1 MADPS
6 PREFGWTPLVGLV
19 QIFMAALT
27 AVLGFRTFAK
37 WKREK
42 LEEQKILLAAE
53 AVSLAYE
60 ARAIFAHIREC
71 GEEITPDVFTL
82 DKNDEWRRLVHLR
95 PKKRVGE
102 KSKYFAATRRI
113 RPKLMAFFGP
123 DKEACF
129 KKIERARDS
138 IVSASDTLARVN
150 PSLLAERTN
159 TGVLYNTIF
168 GGPPPGQDPILSEI
182 GDAVG
187 YKGRPWLID
196 GAFGGGL

>member
-6 PREFGWTPLVGLV
+6 PWEFGWTPLVGLV
-19 QIFMAALT
+19 QIFMAALI
-27 AVLGFRTFAK
+27 AVLGFSTFAK

-53 AVSLAYE
+53 ALSLAYE
-60 ARAIFAHIREC
+60 ARAIFAYIREC
-71 GEEITPDVFTL
+71 GEEITPDAFTL
-82 DKNDEWRRLVHLR
+82 DKNDEWRQLVHLR

-102 KSKYFAATRRI
+102 KSEYFAAIQRI

-138 IVSASDTLARVN
+138 IVSASDSLARVN
-150 PSLLAERTN
+150 PSLLAERTC
-159 TGVLYNTIF
+159 TGVFYNTIF
-168 GGPPPGQDPILSEI
+168 GGPPPGQDPILS
-182 GDAVG
+182 D
-187 YKGRPWLID
+187 ID
-196 GAFGGGL
+196 SDVKSVQEFALPVLQQGG